1 MYTNKQFIRIQSYLL
16 VYTLNCI
23 KFLLLYC
30 FFCTLSTI
38 CTPHFSKTRII
49 NDGNSPRT
57 SSSRSA
63 KYHPSCS
70 NTSHGKPLT
79 GETSR
84 HVLWALRSGKATEER
99 ETGHF
104 RETHV
109 LPTNG
114 TRHQIIRVGAAAR
127 ELGTAN
133 CSRSWVN
140 LSEKKFEGKKK
151 RKRDARGQFRYY
163 EF

>member
-1 MYTNKQFIRIQSYLL
+1 MQIASSTMAFNCRVICVNYL
-16 VYTLNCI
+16 YFRHISSFNPA
-23 KFLLLYC
+23 FLFRWYINAQPVVL
-30 FFCTLSTI
+30 FSHISTS
-38 CTPHFSKTRII
+38 PSSKTRII
-49 NDGNSPRT
+49 NDDNSPRT
-57 SSSRSA
+57 SISRSA
-63 KYHPSCS
+63 KYHPSSS
-70 NTSHGKPLT
+70 NTSHRKPLT

-133 CSRSWVN
+133 CSQSWVN
-140 LSEKKFEGKKK
+140 LSEKKF
-151 RKRDARGQFRYY
+151 
-163 EF
+163 